1 MLKETDSSELKTY
14 CTGTTIEVT
23 NLEIFHITTQLTQDI
38 ICTFLEKY
46 MQYFFLHY
54 LQSKVFFIK
63 KLETNFCKSYEI
75 VLN

>member
-23 NLEIFHITTQLTQDI
+23 NLEIFHITTQLTEDI

-46 MQYFFLHY
+46 MQYFFFTLP
-54 LQSKVFFIK
+54 SIK
-63 KLETNFCKSYEI
+63 NLFYKKIGNNF
-75 VLN
+75 L